1 MPPRFVPIAAPGA
14 VGAKKP
20 KRPSLQPR
28 AGHGPRS
35 IQSDLFARPSAVRSH
50 PKRRRQRRGVD
61 RVCEAIDRRRQ
72 ARNLLDRGPARNA
85 RKTRAFV
92 KGLKRKSRLF
102 YLPPYAPDRDPGE
115 RVWKHP
121 KAATAGRMVFTGRAC
136 FQREVR
142 PPLRHLQN
150 DPGEIISFF
159 PKRSLQYAA

>member
-1 MPPRFVPIAAPGA
+1 MVRARSKATFSRGHPRFGATQKGGVNGA
-14 VGAKKP
+14 VLIAFVK
-20 KRPSLQPR
+20 
-28 AGHGPRS
+28 RS
-35 IQSDLFARPSAVRSH
+35 IAGG
-50 PKRRRQRRGVD
+50 KR
-61 RVCEAIDRRRQ
+61 EIFSIA
-72 ARNLLDRGPARNA
+72 DRGPARNA

-92 KGLKRKSRLF
+92 KGPKRKSRLF
-102 YLPPYAPDRDPGE
+102 YLPSYAPDRDPGE

-142 PPLRHLQN
+142 PSLRHLQN